1 MNLTERFLRYV
12 TIHTTSSELTSE
24 TIPSTPCQWD
34 LARVLEQ
41 DMKGLGIDQVHVSSH
56 AYVFGKIPSN
66 IQKKAPAIGF
76 IAHMDTS
83 PDASGKN
90 VHPRIIRNYDGGE
103 IILNEALGMSMSPA
117 SYEVLSAA
125 IGKDLFVTDGTTL
138 LGGDDKAGV
147 TAILCAA
154 EYLLQH
160 PEIPHGEICIGFT
173 PDEEIGNG
181 PTEFDVADFGADLAY
196 TVDGGLMSEL
206 QYENFNGASAFVEV
220 RGSLIHPGEA
230 KGKMINAGL
239 VAMEF
244 NSLLPAGQTPRDTCG
259 YEGFYHLTDM
269 KGDVAH
275 ASLSYIIRDHSR
287 AIFEE
292 RKNKMREAAREINRR
307 YGEGTLELHLR
318 DSYFNMSEM
327 IEPHPELLENAKKAM
342 LASGVT
348 PEVVP
353 IRGGTDG
360 ARLSFMGLPCPN
372 LGTGSANHHGPYEFA
387 IIQEMETVR
396 DILVGIAAEFAR

>member
-41 DMKGLGIDQVHVSSH
+41 DMKDLGIDQVHVSSH

-125 IGKDLFVTDGTTL
+125 IGKDLIVTDGTTL

-230 KGKMINAGL
+230 KGKMVNAGL

-372 LGTGSANHHGPYEFA
+372 IFAGGLNFHGKMEFVPVESMEKA
-387 IIQEMETVR
+387 VEVIRNIIT
-396 DILVGIAAEFAR
+396 LYA